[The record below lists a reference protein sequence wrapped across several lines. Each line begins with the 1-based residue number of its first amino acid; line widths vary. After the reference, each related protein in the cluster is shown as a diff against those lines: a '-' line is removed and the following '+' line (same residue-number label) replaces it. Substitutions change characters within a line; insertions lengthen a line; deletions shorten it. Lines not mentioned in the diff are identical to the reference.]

1 MTSTFLLP
9 LAMGACIA
17 IGGNVVTDAFGVVA
31 MVAMAPLIAVQLM
44 GFRYN
49 IKLKK
54 SISLSAILLDIDDD
68 EIVEFEE
75 E

>member
-1 MTSTFLLP
+1 
-9 LAMGACIA
+9 
-17 IGGNVVTDAFGVVA
+17 